1 LKNADNPLQ
10 ISNLIKFLN
19 RLNTSE
25 TRSKFQISIEQA
37 KELKEKDKS
46 LLISMLKVVLCPAK
60 CPCCGRVCGHVGD
73 HPYHEC
79 LYGHQMRA
87 LNGTYLKKDSGVKEA
102 SVIRCEEIN

>member
-1 LKNADNPLQ
+1 LKSADNPLQ
-10 ISNLIKFLN
+10 ISNLIKFLK
-19 RLNTSE
+19 RICAQDVKD
-25 TRSKFQISIEQA
+25 KFQKSIEQA

-46 LLISMLKVVLCPAK
+46 LLTSMLKVVLCPAK

-87 LNGTYLKKDSGVKEA
+87 LNGTYLKKENGLKEA
-102 SVIRCEEIN
+102 SVIRCEEIS